1 MVIRVDI
8 REKLADLVHQQ
19 WIHWMRYMVD
29 NSTDENIQRWVRQ
42 MNTAYADLSEK
53 EKDSDREWADKILE
67 VIING

>member
-29 NSTDENIQRWVRQ
+29 NSTEENIQWWFIR
-42 MNTAYADLSEK
+42 
-53 EKDSDREWADKILE
+53 
-67 VIING
+67 

>member
-1 MVIRVDI
+1 MIRVDI

>member
-1 MVIRVDI
+1 VIRVDI

-29 NSTDENIQRWVRQ
+29 NSTEENIQRWVRQ

>member
-1 MVIRVDI
+1 MIQVDI

-29 NSTDENIQRWVRQ
+29 NSTEENIQRWVRQ

>member
-19 WIHWMRYMVD
+19 WIHWMRYMVN

>member
-1 MVIRVDI
+1 MVIQVDI

-29 NSTDENIQRWVRQ
+29 NSTEENIQRWVRQ

>member
-29 NSTDENIQRWVRQ
+29 NSTEENIQRWVRQ

>member
-1 MVIRVDI
+1 MIRVDI

-29 NSTDENIQRWVRQ
+29 NSTEENIQRWVRQ

>member
-1 MVIRVDI
+1 MIRVDI

-19 WIHWMRYMVD
+19 WIHWMRYMVN